1 LDAESNGK
9 HSRQQIISQYDFNT
23 RASEMWGFITAHVDF
38 KNRTVAD
45 FGCGY
50 GDFVWRAIDAGTNRV
65 MAIDKEQKFD
75 IHIPYDL
82 QIEFVHGDIEHIEVR
97 NIFDIGLCFSVLPY
111 LRNPRKFLR
120 FMHANVVM
128 SLIEAQYEPEPYNIG
143 VDNDTDMMSMLHECG
158 FEFVMPIGKTFIE
171 YRNTYRTIWM
181 CT

>member
-128 SLIEAQYEPEPYNIG
+128 SLIEAQYAPEPYNIG
-143 VDNDTDMMSMLHECG
+143 VDNDTDMMSLLHECG
-158 FEFVMPIGKTFIE
+158 FEFVMPIGKTFID

>member
-1 LDAESNGK
+1 MDAESNGK

-128 SLIEAQYEPEPYNIG
+128 SLIEAQYAPEPYNIG
-143 VDNDTDMMSMLHECG
+143 VDNDTDMMSLLHECG
-158 FEFVMPIGKTFIE
+158 FEFVMPIGKTFID